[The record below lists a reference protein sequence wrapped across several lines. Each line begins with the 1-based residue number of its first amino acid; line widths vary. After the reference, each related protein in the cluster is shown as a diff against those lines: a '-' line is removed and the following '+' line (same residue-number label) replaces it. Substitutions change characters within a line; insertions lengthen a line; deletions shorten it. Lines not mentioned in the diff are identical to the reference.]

1 MDRRPEKSGASSD
14 FDEGSGESE
23 WKGLGFGVAVVEVAA
38 GFGALRGEGERWGL
52 VRETL

>member
-14 FDEGSGESE
+14 FEEGSGESE
-23 WKGLGFGVAVVEVAA
+23 WKGLGFGATVVEVAA
-38 GFGALRGEGERWGL
+38 GFGALRGEGERGGL